1 MSKIIAIVNQKGG
14 VGKTTTS
21 VNLAASL
28 GTLEKKVLLIDLDPQ
43 SNATSWMGFQD
54 YNGVGIYE
62 VIEGRSSGK
71 KAILKTQTI
80 NVCLIPSSINLVAF
94 EVETISIQ
102 KREFLLKKALNEVA
116 KDFDYILID
125 CSPSLGLLTINA
137 LTASEAVIIPVQCE
151 YYALEGLGKLLNT
164 IKIVQKLYN
173 PGIDIDGLLLTM
185 YDSRLRLSNQVA
197 EELNKHFKELV
208 FNTIIYRNTKLS
220 EASSYS
226 QNILQFDI
234 NSKGADD
241 YIELA
246 KEFLIRNQER

>member
-28 GTLEKKVLLIDLDPQ
+28 GILEKKVLLIDLDPQ

-80 NVCLIPSSINLVAF
+80 NVYLIPSSINLVAF

-102 KREFLLKKALNEVA
+102 KREFLLKKALTEVTEG
-116 KDFDYILID
+116 FDYILID

-137 LTASEAVIIPVQCE
+137 LTASEAIIIPVQCE

-173 PGIDIDGLLLTM
+173 P
-185 YDSRLRLSNQVA
+185 
-197 EELNKHFKELV
+197 
-208 FNTIIYRNTKLS
+208 
-220 EASSYS
+220 
-226 QNILQFDI
+226 
-234 NSKGADD
+234 
-241 YIELA
+241 
-246 KEFLIRNQER
+246 